1 MDFTRSLERVFFA
14 CLKGCLSAQN
24 VRSGPG
30 VTAAYRR
37 FHLRGAL
44 AEMSAATWQQQ
55 FAGLWPMLMRLALP
69 PVEMFP
75 LAGRPGAD
83 KALLSFG

>member
-1 MDFTRSLERVFFA
+1 
-14 CLKGCLSAQN
+14 
-24 VRSGPG
+24 
-30 VTAAYRR
+30 
-37 FHLRGAL
+37 
-44 AEMSAATWQQQ
+44 
-55 FAGLWPMLMRLALP
+55 MLMRLALP